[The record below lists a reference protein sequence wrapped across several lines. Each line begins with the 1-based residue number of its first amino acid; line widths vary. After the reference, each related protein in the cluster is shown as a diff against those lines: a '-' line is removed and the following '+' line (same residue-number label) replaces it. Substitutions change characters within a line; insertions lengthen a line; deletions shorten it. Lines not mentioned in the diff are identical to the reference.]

1 MKKIEEYC
9 KKITDILF
17 DDQKCSVI
25 FSKIIDYIV
34 AQKEINFND
43 RKTFERKETTDF
55 FIKKKLSTK
64 KIYRKKLVIYKN
76 TISLYKLLKYFK
88 MFQLDRDNKIIFFC
102 KFSI

>member
-1 MKKIEEYC
+1 MIFRIYISGKKVPPFNSEKIEEYC

-17 DDQKCSVI
+17 NDQKCSVI

-55 FIKKKLSTK
+55 
-64 KIYRKKLVIYKN
+64 
-76 TISLYKLLKYFK
+76 LLKK
-88 MFQLDRDNKIIFFC
+88 SSQLK
-102 KFSI
+102 KFIEKSL